1 MQTLENERH
10 YVPIQ
15 TISRPLRSCPQEGP
29 ESISFEDDGFAI
41 PAWKLALDIAA
52 ILIASPIWLTVMIGI
67 SIWIK
72 LVSPGPIF
80 FTQERVGFRG
90 KKFKILKF
98 RSMKMHAETDSHE
111 DHFARLVESDQPM
124 TKLDAAGDS
133 RLIFSGR
140 LLRATGLDE
149 LPQLLNVL
157 WGDMSLVGPR
167 PCTEPELSKYQMEQ
181 LERFDAYPGLT
192 GYWQVNGKNN
202 TTFSRMI
209 ELDVYYARHA
219 SLRLDLLII
228 FKTIP
233 ALLAQVRE
241 SRSGREPQGKI

>member
-1 MQTLENERH
+1 MPVAERAARTFIPEGRTHAQADEEDFSIPTWKRTLD
-10 YVPIQ
+10 
-15 TISRPLRSCPQEGP
+15 L
-29 ESISFEDDGFAI
+29 
-41 PAWKLALDIAA
+41 AA
-52 ILIASPIWLTVMIGI
+52 IIISAPAWLTVMICI
-67 SIWIK
+67 SIWIR

-98 RSMKMHAETDSHE
+98 RSMKVHAETDSHE

-124 TKLDAAGDS
+124 TKLDAAGDR

-157 WGDMSLVGPR
+157 RGDMSLVGPR
-167 PCTEPELSKYQMEQ
+167 PCTEPELSSYRMEQ
-181 LERFDAYPGLT
+181 LERFDACPGLT
-192 GYWQVNGKNN
+192 GHWQVNGKNN
-202 TTFSRMI
+202 TTFNRMI
-209 ELDVYYARHA
+209 ELDVFYARHA
-219 SLRLDLLII
+219 SLRLDLVILL
-228 FKTIP
+228 KTIP

-241 SRSGREPQGKI
+241 TRSGRQRQNNN